1 MDMETLLGISR
12 LLDRFLGAVAKFGG
26 WAGVILVLVVCYD
39 VVARYFGVPK
49 PFGLNSTMIQE
60 SEYWF
65 HSYLIVLVIGYGY
78 IRQAHV
84 RIDLLRESLSE
95 GKKYWIEFCGILAF
109 LLPYSLLGIWLSLP
123 YTINSFNQGEISKS
137 QNGLSNIW
145 MLKGGL
151 VVLFALLLLAAVSQL
166 IKSYAGIRGQLPQDL
181 KQMTIGGDH

>member
-1 MDMETLLGISR
+1 MNSLLSVSHFIDQLLGRI
-12 LLDRFLGAVAKFGG
+12 AKFGG
-26 WAGVILVLVVCYD
+26 WAGVVLVVVVCYD
-39 VVARYFGVPK
+39 VGSRYFGIPK

-84 RIDLLRESLSE
+84 RIDLLRETLSDT
-95 GKKYWIEFCGILAF
+95 KKYWIELIGTVVF
-109 LLPYSLLGIWLSLP
+109 LIPYAILGIWLSLP
-123 YTINSFNQGEISKS
+123 YAINSFQQGEISKS

-151 VVLFALLLLAAVSQL
+151 VILFALLLLAGISQI
-166 IKSYAGIRGQLPQDL
+166 IKASAGVRGQLPREL
-181 KQMTIGGDH
+181 KQGVIGGDH

>member
-1 MDMETLLGISR
+1 MNSLLSVSQFIDQLLGR
-12 LLDRFLGAVAKFGG
+12 VAKFGG
-26 WAGVILVLVVCYD
+26 WAGIILIVVVCYD
-39 VVARYFGVPK
+39 VGSRYFGIPK

-84 RIDLLRESLSE
+84 RIDLLRETLSE
-95 GKKYWIEFCGILAF
+95 SKKYWIEIIGTVLFLVPYSILGIL
-109 LLPYSLLGIWLSLP
+109 LSLP
-123 YTINSFNQGEISKS
+123 YAYNSFQQGEISKS

-151 VVLFALLLLAAVSQL
+151 VVLFALLLLAGISQI
-166 IKSYAGIRGQLPQDL
+166 IKAAAGVRGQLPQEL
-181 KQMTIGGDH
+181 KQGVIGGDH

>member
-1 MDMETLLGISR
+1 MNSLLSVSSFIDQLLGRIAR
-12 LLDRFLGAVAKFGG
+12 FGG
-26 WAGVILVLVVCYD
+26 WAGVILVVVVCYD
-39 VVARYFGVPK
+39 VGSRYFGIPK

-84 RIDLLRESLSE
+84 RIDLLRETLSE
-95 GKKYWIEFCGILAF
+95 RKKYWIEIIGTSVF
-109 LLPYSLLGIWLSLP
+109 LVPYAVLGIWLSLP
-123 YTINSFNQGEISKS
+123 YAHNSFLQGEISKS

-151 VVLFALLLLAAVSQL
+151 VILFALLLLAGISQI
-166 IKSYAGIRGQLPQDL
+166 IKATAGVRGQLPQEL
-181 KQMTIGGDH
+181 KQGVIGGGH